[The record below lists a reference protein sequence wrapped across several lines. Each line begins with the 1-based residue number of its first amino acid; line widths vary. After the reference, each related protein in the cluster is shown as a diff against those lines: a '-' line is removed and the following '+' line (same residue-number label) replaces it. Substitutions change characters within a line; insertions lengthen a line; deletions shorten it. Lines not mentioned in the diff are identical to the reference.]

1 MKILIIGAGLGG
13 LTAGMALLDK
23 GFDVTILE
31 QASQLK
37 EIGAG
42 VQLSANATGVLYRLG
57 LGDALEK
64 IAAEPLGKRVRLW
77 STGQTWPLFDLGAV
91 SRERYGYPYFTLHR
105 ADLHNVLADGVMRR
119 APGAIRLGVKVTGH
133 EQHEQNGSVTVYAAN
148 GEKFEA
154 DLVIGADGVHSQ
166 TRAALFGA
174 DAPRYSGIMAWRG
187 VIKASDLP
195 EHMRD
200 AYGSN
205 WVGPGAH
212 VIQYPLRNN
221 ELVNFV
227 GAVEGTGWEVESWSE
242 KGTHEEC
249 LRDFAGWH
257 EDVQT
262 LIKAIDIPYKW
273 ALMVRDPMASWSRG
287 NVTLLGDACHPTL
300 PFLAQGAAMALE
312 DGYVLARALDKYRD
326 APQTAL
332 AQYEKARQERTSRIV
347 LGSAANAKRFHNPA
361 LADASGAAD
370 YVSREWTE
378 ERVKDRYEW
387 LFQYDVD
394 TVPL

>member
-1 MKILIIGAGLGG
+1 MKIIIIGAGLGG
-13 LTAGMALLDK
+13 LTAGLALLDK

-57 LGDALEK
+57 LGKELEK
-64 IAAEPLGKRVRLW
+64 IASEPLGKRVRLW
-77 STGQTWPLFDLGAV
+77 STGQTWPLFDLGTV

-105 ADLHNVLADGVMRR
+105 ADLHQVLADGVMRR
-119 APGAIRLGVKVTGH
+119 QLKAIRLGIKVTGH
-133 EQHEQNGSVTVYAAN
+133 QQHEGGGVTVQSAS
-148 GEKFEA
+148 GETFEA

-166 TRAALFGA
+166 TRTALFGP

-187 VIKASDLP
+187 VIKAADLP
-195 EHMRD
+195 EHMRQP
-200 AYGSN
+200 YGSN

-273 ALMVRDPMASWSRG
+273 ALMVRDPMPQWSRG

-312 DGYVLARALDKYRD
+312 DGYILARALEKYRGS
-326 APQTAL
+326 PQTAL

-347 LGSAANAKRFHNPA
+347 LGSSANAKRFHNPA

-378 ERVKDRYEW
+378 ERVNERYEW

-394 TVPL
+394 KVEL

>member
-23 GFDVTILE
+23 GFDVTIVE

-57 LGDALEK
+57 LGQELEK
-64 IAAEPLGKRVRLW
+64 IASEPLGKRVRLW
-77 STGQTWPLFDLGAV
+77 STGQTWPLFDLGTV

-105 ADLHNVLADGVMRR
+105 ADLHRVLADGVLRR
-119 APGAIRLGVKVTGH
+119 QPDAIRLGVKVTGH
-133 EQHEQNGSVTVYAAN
+133 LQHDGGVTVHSAG
-148 GEKFEA
+148 GESFEA

-166 TRAALFGA
+166 TRAALFGP

-195 EHMRD
+195 QHMRQP
-200 AYGSN
+200 YGSN

-212 VIQYPLRNN
+212 VIQYPLRSN

-227 GAVEGTGWEVESWSE
+227 GAVEGNGWEVESWSE

-249 LRDFAGWH
+249 LRDFTGWH

-273 ALMVRDPMASWSRG
+273 ALMVRDPMPAWSRG
-287 NVTLLGDACHPTL
+287 RVTLLGDACHPTL

-312 DGYVLARALDKYRD
+312 DGYVLARALDQYRD
-326 APQTAL
+326 APETAL
-332 AQYEKARQERTSRIV
+332 TQYEKARQERTARVV

-361 LADASGAAD
+361 LADAAGAAD
-370 YVSREWTE
+370 YVSREWNE
-378 ERVKDRYEW
+378 ERVNERYEW

-394 TVPL
+394 NVLL